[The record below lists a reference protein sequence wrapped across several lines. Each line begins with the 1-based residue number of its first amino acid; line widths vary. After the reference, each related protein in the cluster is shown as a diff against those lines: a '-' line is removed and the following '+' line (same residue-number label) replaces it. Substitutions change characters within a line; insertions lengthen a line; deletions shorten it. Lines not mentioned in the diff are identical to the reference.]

1 MILDKITKEQEERLL
16 LYATYTILYLN
27 DTACFAIQQLCD
39 KIPNNKESKKIYGA
53 LLKRANVYLNTIN
66 KIVDNKMDYYCD
78 YCTAMDEICNESYF
92 AFEKAIQ
99 KAYANA
105 NIEHS
110 EYFSMV
116 ETMRSMV
123 EMSIAGGKQIISNL
137 KKMIPQSEWLE
148 KYLMMD
154 ILRVANNFSNWEYR
168 KIPKD
173 TIVDLSPESDVM
185 KSLVKLSQCLID
197 FNSFDKAYRK
207 ATNLDNERKE

>member
-1 MILDKITKEQEERLL
+1 
-16 LYATYTILYLN
+16 
-27 DTACFAIQQLCD
+27 
-39 KIPNNKESKKIYGA
+39 
-53 LLKRANVYLNTIN
+53 
-66 KIVDNKMDYYCD
+66 
-78 YCTAMDEICNESYF
+78 
-92 AFEKAIQ
+92 
-99 KAYANA
+99 
-105 NIEHS
+105 
-110 EYFSMV
+110 
-116 ETMRSMV
+116 
-123 EMSIAGGKQIISNL
+123 
-137 KKMIPQSEWLE
+137 MIPQSEWLE